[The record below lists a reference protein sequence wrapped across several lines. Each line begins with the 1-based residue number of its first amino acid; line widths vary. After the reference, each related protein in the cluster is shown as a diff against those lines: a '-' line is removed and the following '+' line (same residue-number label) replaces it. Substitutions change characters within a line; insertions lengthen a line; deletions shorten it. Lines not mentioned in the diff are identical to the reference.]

1 MLKVVE
7 NPLISQGLED
17 FLRYLRETEQNYN
30 MAVADEKQT
39 NDETQDILH
48 AIEFGKGNWTPKQL
62 LRKLG
67 QVRKKRR
74 IVKDTIAAS
83 VLIVEWYQ
91 SNKNVISELE
101 RLLGDVR
108 KIEKKRQNRAYA
120 PRSRN
125 GRTPRGIRA
134 GQRSGVKWAA
144 GFCLRSSSGS
154 AARYFKPHGKTGM
167 TRRNKICVG
176 WFALKRTSGS
186 DTAIRK
192 RRMRLF
198 PVCCIR

>member
-1 MLKVVE
+1 MPKVVE

-17 FLRYLRETEQNYN
+17 FLRYLRDTEQNYN

-48 AIEFGKGNWTPKQL
+48 AIEFGTGNWTPKQL

-83 VLIVEWYQ
+83 VLVVKWYQ
-91 SNKNVISELE
+91 TNKNVISELE

-120 PRSRN
+120 PRSRILDELQEESEQ
-125 GRTPRGIRA
+125 GK
-134 GQRSGVKWAA
+134 GQA
-144 GFCLRSSSGS
+144 
-154 AARYFKPHGKTGM
+154 
-167 TRRNKICVG
+167 
-176 WFALKRTSGS
+176 
-186 DTAIRK
+186 
-192 RRMRLF
+192 
-198 PVCCIR
+198 